1 MSRVYLLDNLRG
13 LAFLFMVLQHI
24 FYFYDLSNNYQTQT
38 AQNIFIEYSGI
49 IARTLF
55 ILLAGYSVYMAYNND
70 LNNKDLNNNDL
81 NNKDKTHYIIK
92 RIKRSLEICVHAA
105 IISGITY
112 VLYPEFFIRFGIL
125 HFIALGTFII
135 SLLAPYKI
143 LSLLFLLCT
152 IILKYPKINTVID
165 VITGTSSKYNMM
177 DYFPLNKW
185 LPVLTLG
192 LVMGQHIDITKIHTP
207 NIKLLSYLGKNSLN
221 LYTLHIIILLVF
233 YKYYKK

>member
-13 LAFLFMVLQHI
+13 LAFLFMVFQHI

-55 ILLAGYSVYMAYNND
+55 ILLAGYSVYMAYNKD
-70 LNNKDLNNNDL
+70 LNNKDLNNND
-81 NNKDKTHYIIK
+81 KTHYIKK

-192 LVMGQHIDITKIHTP
+192 LVMGQHIDITKIPSP

>member
-24 FYFYDLSNNYQTQT
+24 FCFYDLSNNYQTHT

-55 ILLAGYSVYMAYNND
+55 ILLAGYSVYMAYNKD
-70 LNNKDLNNNDL
+70 LNNKDLNNNDF

-152 IILKYPKINTVID
+152 IILKYPKINTVVD
-165 VITGTSSKYNMM
+165 VITGVTPKYSMM

-185 LPVLTLG
+185 LPILTLG
-192 LVMGQHIDITKIHTP
+192 LVMGQHIDITKIPSP

>member
-13 LAFLFMVLQHI
+13 LAFLFMVFQHI

-55 ILLAGYSVYMAYNND
+55 ILLAGYSVYMAY
-70 LNNKDLNNNDL
+70 NKDLNNNDL

-152 IILKYPKINTVID
+152 IIFKYPKINTVID
-165 VITGTSSKYNMM
+165 VIIGTSTKYNMM

-192 LVMGQHIDITKIHTP
+192 LVID
-207 NIKLLSYLGKNSLN
+207 
-221 LYTLHIIILLVF
+221 
-233 YKYYKK
+233 